1 MNINYH
7 KIRILF
13 KKIPILRYLIK
24 KILHIFRKIDEE
36 NKIRVLNSIPIFLL
50 SKAHIKNTKILLNRS
65 ELLHLLPKYGVV
77 AELGVASGNFS
88 SEILNI
94 CNPKKLYLVDTWSP
108 NSTEGTMQEVEEKFK
123 NQINNR
129 SVVILNSSSLN
140 VVKQFNDV
148 TFDWIYIDTDHSYK
162 TTISELRLW
171 ASKIK
176 DTGIIAGHDYDM
188 GSWVHGYKYGV
199 IEAVNQFCVEEN
211 WQIIY
216 LTACHHEVV
225 SYAIKKI

>member
-1 MNINYH
+1 MNASYY
-7 KIRILF
+7 KIKSLV
-13 KKIPILRYLIK
+13 KKIPLLNYLIK
-24 KILHIFRKIDEE
+24 KIQYIFRKIDED
-36 NKIRVLNSIPIFLL
+36 NKTRVLNSIPVFLL
-50 SKAHIKNTKILLNRS
+50 SKIHIKNTRILLNRN
-65 ELLHLLPKYGVV
+65 ELLHALPKNSVV
-77 AELGVASGNFS
+77 VELGVASGKFS

-108 NSTEGTMQEVEEKFK
+108 NSTEGTKQEVEEKFK
-123 NQINNR
+123 NQIKDH
-129 SVVILNSSSLN
+129 SVSILNSSSLD
-140 VVKQFNDV
+140 VVKQFNDS
-148 TFDWIYIDTDHSYK
+148 TLDWIYIDTDHSYK

-211 WQIIY
+211 WEIVY
-216 LTACHHEVV
+216 LTACHYEVV